1 MVWLWKQAKFFPIE
15 YKGEWNVRSGELF
28 HELEWFCF
36 AVSPRENVVVIELP
50 DVCEGEVAP
59 HVQLGVPV
67 QHKVEKETQTPRRRW
82 HSSIR

>member
-1 MVWLWKQAKFFPIE
+1 M
-15 YKGEWNVRSGELF
+15 
-28 HELEWFCF
+28 
-36 AVSPRENVVVIELP
+36 SPRENVVVIELP